1 MTVDVD
7 NLTATVSPSTRGG
20 QEFAPFLGQ
29 HGLVFPGGHCS
40 TVGLGGYLLQG
51 GQGGCTRAGPR
62 FFGIVT
68 RFHLRVYR
76 MPVAFTHTTYAF
88 PIDCFDELIHWAHDA
103 LPTLDSRVVL
113 ARLRL
118 D

>member
-1 MTVDVD
+1 
-7 NLTATVSPSTRGG
+7 
-20 QEFAPFLGQ
+20 
-29 HGLVFPGGHCS
+29 
-40 TVGLGGYLLQG
+40 
-51 GQGGCTRAGPR
+51 
-62 FFGIVT
+62 
-68 RFHLRVYR
+68 